1 MKITGVRT
9 QLYEIELTRPLGDA
23 NFPQGNTH
31 LAMSAMH
38 LDTDEGISG
47 VSFGGG
53 KVVVDMVNDLLVG
66 RDPRGV
72 HGHWKRMV
80 DAGLQGQQSGR
91 GYGCHLLPLMWP
103 CGT

>member
-1 MKITGVRT
+1 
-9 QLYEIELTRPLGDA
+9 
-23 NFPQGNTH
+23 
-31 LAMSAMH
+31 MSAMH
-38 LDTDEGISG
+38 LDTDEGITG

-72 HGHWKRMV
+72 RGHWKRMV
-80 DAGLQGQQSGR
+80 DAVFKGNNGVRLR
-91 GYGCHLLPLMWP
+91 VPLLPLMWP